1 MILNLDLD
9 GVFADM
15 ESSVKELTGFEYFIN
30 PKLAWNII
38 DKVDNFFF
46 NLKPLEDA
54 VDLFNYIYKQSICPI
69 RILTALPEP
78 TNKLITAERDK
89 RAWVAKYLS
98 DSVEVICV
106 KNWTYKK
113 TYCRN
118 GDLLVDDSTRNV
130 LDWISAGGQGI
141 LHWSENPWDT
151 AYDLW
156 RRNVLVR

>member
-15 ESSVKELTGFEYFIN
+15 ESSVKELTGFEYHTN
-30 PKLAWNII
+30 PKLAWSVI

-54 VDLFNYIYKQSICPI
+54 VELFKYIDKYSIYPI
-69 RILTALPEP
+69 RILTALPEL
-78 TNKLITAERDK
+78 TNKLATAERDK
-89 RAWVAKYLS
+89 KAWVAKYLS

-113 TYCRN
+113 TYCRK
-118 GDLLVDDSTRNV
+118 GDLLVDDSARNV
-130 LDWISAGGQGI
+130 LDWISAGGLGI
-141 LHWSENPWDT
+141 LHFSENPWDT
-151 AYDLW
+151 ISDLGK
-156 RRNVLVR
+156 RNVI